1 MKTTELRELSASEL
15 QAKVQELRKE
25 WLNLRIQNANQ
36 QLKNPLKLREVRRTI
51 ARVLTIIREKSLPAG
66 RQGRK

>member
-1 MKTTELRELSASEL
+1 MKTTELRELSAGEL

-51 ARVLTIIREKSLPAG
+51 ARVLTIIREKACLPAG
-66 RQGRK
+66 REGK